1 MNDDLKRAQQL
12 LNITDVHVR
21 QSEFIIASDENF
33 MSINRMK
40 KSRQSYNSMVKI
52 EEIVSSIEDESE
64 KRFDYIFTYALG
76 IRLVREEEQDNDSP
90 DALVVVEAK
99 FDACYISH
107 HEVSKEQLD
116 AFSQNNVGYHVW
128 PYWRELVQSSC
139 AKSGI
144 NHIRVPFYKFSK
156 DKKYI
161 LKEDGAQ
168 D

>member
-1 MNDDLKRAQQL
+1 MNEDLKRAQSL
-12 LNITDVHVR
+12 LHITDVHVR
-21 QSEFIIASDENF
+21 QSAFIIASDENF

-52 EEIVSSIEDESE
+52 EEIISSNEDESE
-64 KRFDYIFTYALG
+64 KRFDYIFTYATG
-76 IRLVREEEQDNDSP
+76 IRLVREEAQDTDSP
-90 DALVVVEAK
+90 DALVVVEAE

-107 HEVSKEQLD
+107 HEVTKEQLD

-139 AKSGI
+139 AKSGL

-161 LKEDGAQ
+161 LKEDSDQ
-168 D
+168 E